1 MTEPSTGWQSIE
13 TAPDDGTEILATD
26 YDSIDII
33 HSEGRQ
39 WENRDGMNFYPCFWL
54 PLPDVPELPI
64 SPSDEVLS

>member
-33 HSEGRQ
+33 QSEGRQ
-39 WENRDGMNFYPCFWL
+39 WENRDALNFYPCIWL